1 MLFPV
6 ERLSGL
12 DASFLYFE
20 TPNMH
25 MHVAMTAIFD
35 PSTMPG
41 GYTFE
46 KVKDFIASRLH
57 LVPPFRRRV
66 VEVPFRLNHPIWIED
81 PDFDLDYHIRRVGA
95 PEPGGHRE
103 LAELAGQIASTPL
116 DRSRPLWELYVV
128 ENLADG
134 NIGVITKMHHC
145 AIDGVSGAELMVNLF
160 DLDPEGRELDVPE
173 PRQPDPIPSD
183 LELVGHA
190 LASRARRQLE
200 ILPLLSNTVRTVS
213 ALVSRHRDPDAIVGA
228 VPLTAPRTPWNRSV
242 TPHRRMSFTRVSLD
256 DVKAVKNAVGC
267 TVNDVVL
274 ALMGGTLRRY
284 LDEHGGIPSD
294 PLIAVCPVS
303 VRSES
308 ETGQQNNKVSAMFT
322 SLATDIDDP
331 LERLRAISH
340 VTKGAK
346 EDHNVI
352 GAHLLQ
358 NWAEHAAPTT
368 FALAARLYSSLHL
381 SDRHRPIHN
390 VVISNVPGPP
400 FPLYYAGAKALYT
413 LPMGPVMEGAGL
425 NITVLSY
432 MDNVDIGFMVC
443 RELVPDVWDLADK
456 VGEAMDE
463 LLLAVGVTPSSAV
476 ERPAAAKAPARKPP
490 AKKAAARKTS
500 AKKASPKKAA
510 PSGKPRARKATAEKA
525 PQKAVPSTKAT
536 ARKAAAARTST
547 AKVAAKKAA
556 SGRKAVAAR
565 PADPVRQDLPA

>member
-1 MLFPV
+1 MLSDV

-46 KVKDFIASRLH
+46 KVKDFISSRLH

-66 VEVPFRLNHPIWIED
+66 VEVPFRLNHPIWVED
-81 PDFDLDYHIRRVGA
+81 PDFDLDYHIRRIGA
-95 PEPGGHRE
+95 PAPGGHRE

-116 DRSRPLWELYVV
+116 HRDRPLWELYVV

-145 AIDGVSGAELMVNLF
+145 AVDGVSGAELMVNLF
-160 DLDPEGRELDVPE
+160 DLDPEGRELDPPE
-173 PRQPDPIPSD
+173 PRRPEPIPSD
-183 LELVGHA
+183 VELVGHA
-190 LASRARRQLE
+190 LASRARRQLG
-200 ILPLLSNTVRTVS
+200 ILPLLGSTARTVG
-213 ALVSRHRDPDAIVGA
+213 ALVSRHRDPDAVVGA

-242 TPHRRMSFTRVSLD
+242 TPHRLMSFTSVNLD

-267 TVNDVVL
+267 TVNDVIL

-284 LDEHGGIPSD
+284 LADHGGVPGD

-303 VRSES
+303 VRTE
-308 ETGQQNNKVSAMFT
+308 EQTGQLNNRVSAMFT
-322 SLATDIDDP
+322 SLATHIDDP
-331 LERLRAISH
+331 LERLQAISH
-340 VTKGAK
+340 TTKGAK

-352 GAHLLQ
+352 GADLLQ

-432 MDNVDIGFMVC
+432 MDNVDIGFMAC
-443 RELVPDVWDLADK
+443 RELVPDVWALADH
-456 VGEAMDE
+456 VDEAMAE
-463 LLLAVGVTPSSAV
+463 LLAAVGVAPTGAAST
-476 ERPAAAKAPARKPP
+476 RPATKATGKTGAARRSTSKKKKAPTKMATAKQSTAKNAT
-490 AKKAAARKTS
+490 AKKATA
-500 AKKASPKKAA
+500 
-510 PSGKPRARKATAEKA
+510 KPRGEATRAR
-525 PQKAVPSTKAT
+525 
-536 ARKAAAARTST
+536 R
-547 AKVAAKKAA
+547 
-556 SGRKAVAAR
+556 
-565 PADPVRQDLPA
+565 